1 VDTSL
6 LPFGERSV
14 GTSTKISAA
23 CACSIRPGVVVHQ
36 SGAAVDRLLVRF
48 AKVLADRGFR
58 VMGYVQRSGRTCSGN
73 GDGCGKWIEYL
84 DLDRNVILPPDL
96 ADPQEC
102 LSRAVDENADLLIL
116 SRFAGCLETECIRTD
131 KRQDLRDG
139 LPVLTTISGR
149 CIDKWFDYA
158 RQSGA
163 MLTPD
168 MTSLWAWWGPEK
180 LYRDLALGVAETE
193 VRRIACGSRWVMVVG
208 DKGSG
213 IAYLPRS
220 PRELTA
226 RMPSYA
232 RRSLRELAELARSWN
247 PVETALGVAAIN
259 AHYNRYD
266 LAGHA
271 GNGAKRFRR
280 FSGRTVV
287 IGAFPGIGDILPN
300 PTVIETDP
308 RPGEY
313 PTVAMDILLPG
324 CSAAVVNASVLVNRN
339 LPHILRLT
347 QGRPLALIGTGT
359 PMSKRLFSYGISILG
374 GFVVSD
380 PAGLARAVCAGAGPR
395 DFGRYGKYL
404 HFIREDELDG

>member
-1 VDTSL
+1 MGLSL
-6 LPFGERSV
+6 SPLYERSV
-14 GTSTKISAA
+14 GTSINFSAA
-23 CACSIRPGVVVHQ
+23 PVSSIRPGVVVHR
-36 SGAAVDRLLVRF
+36 SGADVDRLLERF
-48 AKVLADRGFR
+48 ANVLAERGFR
-58 VMGYVQRSGRTCSGN
+58 VMGYVQRGGRTCSGK
-73 GDGCGKWIEYL
+73 GDGCGNTIDYL
-84 DLDRNVILPPDL
+84 DLERNMEVPPTR
-96 ADPQEC
+96 ANPQDC
-102 LSRAVDENADLLIL
+102 LCRAIDENADLLIL
-116 SRFAGCLETECIRTD
+116 SRFAGCLATECVRTD

-158 RQSGA
+158 RRNGT

-168 MTSLWAWWGPEK
+168 MPSLWAWWGPEK
-180 LYRDLALGVAETE
+180 LYRDLVLGVAETE
-193 VRRIACGSRWVMVVG
+193 VRRIACGSRWIMVEG
-208 DKGSG
+208 ETGTG
-213 IAYLPRS
+213 LAYLPRS

-226 RMPSYA
+226 RLPVYA
-232 RRSLRELAELARSWN
+232 RKSLRELADLARSWN
-247 PVETALGVAAIN
+247 PAETALGMAAIN

-266 LAGHA
+266 LAGRA
-271 GNGAKRFRR
+271 GNGVKRFRR
-280 FSGRTVV
+280 LPGRTVV
-287 IGAFPGIGDILPN
+287 VGAFPGIGEILPN

-347 QGRPLALIGTGT
+347 QGRPLALIGAGT
-359 PMSKRLFSYGISILG
+359 PMSKRLFSYGISVLG

-380 PAGLARAVCAGAGPR
+380 TAGLARAVCAGAGPR

-404 HFIREDELDG
+404 HMNKEDEFAR